1 MQVTL
6 VSLDRN
12 IPGCQLSLERSPI
25 RIGRH
30 PQLDV
35 SLDDQGVSDFHCQ
48 LGQINGILWVRD
60 LGSVNGTY
68 VNGFHVIQSHLLP
81 GDELRVGRANFQVF
95 YPRRHADQAED
106 MEREMTLAASG
117 QQLTAD

>member
-95 YPRRHADQAED
+95 YPRTRANQAED
-106 MEREMTLAASG
+106 KEREMTLAPSS
-117 QQLTAD
+117 QQVIAD